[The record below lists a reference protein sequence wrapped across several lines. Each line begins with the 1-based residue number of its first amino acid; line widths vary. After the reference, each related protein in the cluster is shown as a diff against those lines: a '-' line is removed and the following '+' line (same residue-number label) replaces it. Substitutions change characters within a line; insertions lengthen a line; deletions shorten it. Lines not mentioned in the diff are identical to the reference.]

1 MAGHLPIATKE
12 FHRGLVKLMKS
23 MKPIKETKE
32 FDKVKFNDKKYFM
45 RLSKDYEMNDE
56 HGLVDDEII
65 SFVDLDKDH
74 ILEIHLDKDEKIN
87 QVYLVI

>member
-1 MAGHLPIATKE
+1 M
-12 FHRGLVKLMKS
+12 KLFKS
-23 MKPIKETKE
+23 MKPIKEAKE
-32 FDKVKFNDKKYFM
+32 FDKVKFNDTKYFM

-56 HGLVDDEII
+56 HGLIDDEIV

-87 QVYLVI
+87 QVYLVM